1 MSRSIEMELVRI
13 AGAVVL
19 GGVFTLGLSV
29 ATPGQAWAQTEEG
42 IEPEQEGDEG
52 VEALVDDPA
61 SNQTDAMRDRP
72 TGTSNIMRPY
82 VSGELIDGERKMS
95 TDAMRWTL
103 GVNSRLIARDNLDF
117 RATDEASPQSI
128 IDSDDTLT
136 FATTQLRATF
146 AYSAVENITL
156 NAGFGHNGL
165 WGGDSLGDI
174 QDENMLFVDLVNI
187 DWTIVNTDA
196 VKLSTRVGRQFVSI
210 GGVPKD
216 YLFWDVVDGITVNL
230 DLNKGGRVRGFGD
243 IVGVQLRPDEV
254 DFVRRQDS
262 QSAGVNFRG
271 DSFTVRTGLIY
282 ENDKLIDGLD
292 VRAFALY
299 GDIGASDPRGT
310 GADVT
315 YGGVL
320 GNFSD
325 NDFNAMFGTRFGYT
339 LDMDTFK
346 LKLFGEYAR
355 SAGVDRKD
363 TSVGLFDVVADGNAF
378 GGGLDAKLRLDA
390 VELGLMGRFF
400 RADGADHDAQ
410 QGIMFNH
417 GFVGF
422 KGAHAGGI
430 LMDDQAGLHPTSYIG
445 NRRGVEN
452 TPQSQSR
459 KAGTQV
465 IEALLSVGF
474 SEAWQL
480 QAGAW
485 IFQDAG
491 NTRMDPD
498 DIAAAAQD
506 LPFGYSQADLEAQ
519 QRLGRYMGTEIDLGF
534 SYSPQ
539 DVLAVFAQGA
549 VFLPGDYYGL
559 EITRAGGSAL
569 GSSTPQTAWAVTTG
583 MSFYWE

>member
-52 VEALVDDPA
+52 FEANVDNPA

-95 TDAMRWTL
+95 TDALRWTL
-103 GVNSRLIARDNLDF
+103 GVNTRFIRRDNLDF

-128 IDSDDTLT
+128 IDSDDNVT
-136 FATTQLRATF
+136 FAATQLRATF
-146 AYSAVENITL
+146 AYSAVENITI

-165 WGGDSLGDI
+165 WGGDSVGDI
-174 QDENMLFVDLVNI
+174 EDENMLFVDLVNV
-187 DWTIVNTDA
+187 DWTIVDTDA
-196 VKLSTRVGRQFVSI
+196 VTLSTRVGRQFLSI
-210 GGVPKD
+210 GGVRKD
-216 YLFWDVVDGITVNL
+216 YLFWDVVDGVSLNL
-230 DLNKGGRVRGFGD
+230 DLKKAGRIRGFGD

-254 DFVRRQDS
+254 DFNKRPDR

-271 DSFTVRTGLIY
+271 DNFTVRTGLIY
-282 ENDKLIDGLD
+282 ENDTIIDGLD
-292 VRAFALY
+292 MRAFAFY
-299 GDIGASDPRGT
+299 ADIGASDPRGT

-320 GNFSD
+320 GNFAD
-325 NDFNAMFGTRFGYT
+325 NDYSSMFGARVGYT
-339 LDMDTFK
+339 LDMDTIK
-346 LKLFGEYAR
+346 LRLFGEYAR
-355 SAGVDRKD
+355 SAGLDRKD
-363 TSVGLFDVVADGNAF
+363 TSVGYFDVLTDGNAF
-378 GGGLDAKLRLDA
+378 GGGLDGQLKLGG
-390 VELGLMGRFF
+390 VELGLLGRFF
-400 RADGADHDAQ
+400 RADGSQYEGQ
-410 QGIMFNH
+410 QGLRFNH

-422 KGAHAGGI
+422 KGAHAGGT

-445 NRRGVEN
+445 STRGVEN

-474 SEAWQL
+474 NEAWQL

-485 IFQDAG
+485 VFQDAG
-491 NTRMDPD
+491 FTLLAED
-498 DIAAAAQD
+498 DIAVAAQD
-506 LPFGYSQADLEAQ
+506 LPFGWTQADLEAQ
-519 QRLGRYMGTEIDLGF
+519 QRLGSYMGTEIDVGF

-539 DVLAVFAQGA
+539 DVLAIFAQGA
-549 VFLPGDYYGL
+549 VFLPGDYFAR
-559 EITRAGGSAL
+559 EITRAGGTAL
-569 GSSTPQTAWAVTTG
+569 GSSTPQMPWAVSTG